1 MIFIHLVLVKNFYL
15 HIAFRWHIGEAMHR
29 IRQMEA
35 RQMNVRERQ
44 ESFAPQSRLQALMV
58 DCEVEDFSGLG
69 LLLGQAGYDT
79 RMAASAPEA
88 LTEFAGGR
96 IDLLICNTRVID
108 KDGGQWLENLVG
120 QSPDLFVIFLSECS
134 PMAITKGLGRLLG
147 LHRHIVKPWNSE
159 QFLAVIEQLNDQ
171 KITRYENIRL
181 EQKNRALT
189 KELAELNATV
199 ELTAHEHDD
208 ELLEAH
214 RKLKKSFVA
223 SIRMFS
229 NLLEWRGGILAGHSR
244 RVADLTRRTASI
256 MQLSEAE
263 QQNAFVAALIH
274 DIAHITLPDGML
286 SKPVP
291 SLSHEELDKYRNHSS
306 LGEQLLLSID
316 DAHLVATLVRSHH
329 ERFDGAGYPDGLKG
343 KDIPIGAR
351 IIAVAD
357 FYDDLMVGHL
367 SSKPLTCAEARTLIS
382 HSRGAQFDPEV
393 VDAFLQ
399 IVIQATPA
407 PDPAPINVPCSELRP
422 GMILAQDFVSREGL
436 VLLTAGRVLTPEL
449 IRRMQLRVDL
459 GRKFPIRAV
468 ATAV

>member
-1 MIFIHLVLVKNFYL
+1 
-15 HIAFRWHIGEAMHR
+15 
-29 IRQMEA
+29 
-35 RQMNVRERQ
+35 
-44 ESFAPQSRLQALMV
+44 LQALLV
-58 DCEVEDFSGLG
+58 DQAAEDFAGLN
-69 LLLGQAGYDT
+69 LLLGQAGYDLRLAT
-79 RMAASAPEA
+79 SAPEA
-88 LTEFAGGR
+88 LAEFGSGR
-96 IDLLICNTRVID
+96 IDLLICNTRVLD
-108 KDGGQWLENLVG
+108 KDGADWLESLLG
-120 QSPDLFVIFLSECS
+120 QSPDLLVIFLSEGS
-134 PMAITKGLGRLLG
+134 HTVIPKGIGRLLG
-147 LHRHIVKPWNSE
+147 LHRHIVKPWSSE
-159 QFLAVIEQLNDQ
+159 QFLAVIDQLNDQ

-181 EQKNRALT
+181 EQKNKALT
-189 KELAELNATV
+189 KELAELNESV
-199 ELTAHEHDD
+199 EITAHEHDD

-229 NLLEWRGGILAGHSR
+229 NLLEWRGGLLAGHSR

-274 DIAHITLPDGML
+274 DIAHITLPDGLL

-291 SLSHEELDKYRNHSS
+291 SLSHEELEKYKNHSS

-316 DAHLVATLVRSHH
+316 DAHPVATLVRSHH

-343 KDIPIGAR
+343 KTIPIGAR

-357 FYDDLMVGHL
+357 FYDDLMIGHL
-367 SSKPLTCAEARTLIS
+367 SSKPLTCPEARTLIS
-382 HSRGAQFDPEV
+382 HSRGTQFDPEV

-399 IVIQATPA
+399 VVIQAA
-407 PDPAPINVPCSELRP
+407 PVADPAPLFVSCSELRP

-436 VLLTAGRVLTPEL
+436 VLLTAGRVLTTEL

-459 GRKFPIRAV
+459 GRKFAIRAV

>member
-1 MIFIHLVLVKNFYL
+1 M
-15 HIAFRWHIGEAMHR
+15 
-29 IRQMEA
+29 
-35 RQMNVRERQ
+35 
-44 ESFAPQSRLQALMV
+44 
-58 DCEVEDFSGLG
+58 
-69 LLLGQAGYDT
+69 
-79 RMAASAPEA
+79 
-88 LTEFAGGR
+88 
-96 IDLLICNTRVID
+96 
-108 KDGGQWLENLVG
+108 
-120 QSPDLFVIFLSECS
+120 
-134 PMAITKGLGRLLG
+134 
-147 LHRHIVKPWNSE
+147 
-159 QFLAVIEQLNDQ
+159 
-171 KITRYENIRL
+171 
-181 EQKNRALT
+181 
-189 KELAELNATV
+189 AELNATV

-229 NLLEWRGGILAGHSR
+229 NLLEWRGGILVGHSR

-393 VDAFLQ
+393 VDDFLQ

-407 PDPAPINVPCSELRP
+407 TDPAPINVPCSELRP

-436 VLLTAGRVLTPEL
+436 ILLTAGRVLTQEL